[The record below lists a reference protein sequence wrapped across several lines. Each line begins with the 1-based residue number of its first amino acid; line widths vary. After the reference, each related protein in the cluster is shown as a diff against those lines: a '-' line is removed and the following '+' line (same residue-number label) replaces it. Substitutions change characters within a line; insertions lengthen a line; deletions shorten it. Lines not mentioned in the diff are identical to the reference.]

1 MHCSRKGEAEELLEK
16 LYYIAPDN
24 SISKAEI
31 GAELLNQRFW
41 NMELKEIIGDS
52 FMIQKTAEDL
62 MQYNKDNLD
71 VLKILRKSQSTC
83 VNRRMVTYLLTD
95 KTEEAKYEYSNFIK
109 IAHGFYTSDELKS
122 NLATKLMDYAR
133 GVSYYNP
140 KLSLHLMESALRYF
154 MLDEQHHFR
163 RILLCKIDIEVLHS
177 IVFGE
182 FNSQIFIDT
191 QKELFDSQFFSEYFK
206 AVLKYFAC
214 KLIDESNFLKS
225 LNLFDINSSKTST
238 CKEALKAISN
248 SIFASDIKP
257 LGREKY
263 LMESLMAYIYS
274 ILEDY
279 ENAQLCLD
287 NISKFISA
295 AGETYKIPLNHNIKN
310 IRIVQGISWSTSD
323 IQKSPE
329 DYLLDCRFW

>member
-1 MHCSRKGEAEELLEK
+1 
-16 LYYIAPDN
+16 
-24 SISKAEI
+24 
-31 GAELLNQRFW
+31 
-41 NMELKEIIGDS
+41 
-52 FMIQKTAEDL
+52 
-62 MQYNKDNLD
+62 
-71 VLKILRKSQSTC
+71 
-83 VNRRMVTYLLTD
+83 
-95 KTEEAKYEYSNFIK
+95 
-109 IAHGFYTSDELKS
+109 
-122 NLATKLMDYAR
+122 
-133 GVSYYNP
+133 
-140 KLSLHLMESALRYF
+140 